1 MVSKKAL
8 KMDEKDNVA
17 TLTSDADAGDFVEAI
32 SRTGNVEIHVK
43 ATDQI
48 PFGHKISLTNIE
60 KNGKI
65 IKYGKI
71 IGVSSKSIK
80 KGEHV
85 HVHNVKSLKVR

>member
-8 KMDEKDNVA
+8 KMDENDNVA
-17 TLTSDADAGDFVEAI
+17 TLTSDADAGNFIEAI
-32 SRTGNVEIHVK
+32 SKTGNVEIRVK
-43 ATDQI
+43 ARDQI
-48 PFGHKISLTNIE
+48 PFGHKISLANIK

-65 IKYGKI
+65 IKYGNV

-85 HVHNVKSLKVR
+85 HVHNAKSLKVG